1 VRLGWKTILVPLAVA
16 SSSACQVPDTH
27 LQATHRA
34 PGDAGAAADT
44 ADAAYS
50 ADTADARP
58 DSLEGR
64 PDAGCQQSDFDLT
77 TLRADIM
84 LVVERSGLM
93 STPTAP
99 TCNGCYTYWTTLVDA
114 IENLVSTSWP
124 NFRWSLKLFPSPGD
138 VDACFVTASPE
149 VPLTTDASA
158 ISSALASVGPKGG
171 TPSTMALHQAAG
183 YLASIQ
189 DGTPKVVVMGM
200 AGTPTCA
207 MNDPL
212 QDDTDATK
220 AEVGK
225 WGFPVFV
232 VGPGPAQTKLDAI
245 AGAGSTTARFP
256 TVWLPFLQTSIRSTV
271 AKDATNCAFPL
282 PSPAV
287 PGQLVSVLLDG
298 MPLSQST
305 GGFVLSADGAQVI
318 VLGFYCDNLGAY
330 SHVTVKVGCEG

>member
-1 VRLGWKTILVPLAVA
+1 MRLGWKTILVPLAVA

-27 LQATHRA
+27 LHATHSA
-34 PGDAGAAADT
+34 PGDASAAADT
-44 ADAAYS
+44 AYT

-77 TLRADIM
+77 ALRADIM

-114 IENLVSTSWP
+114 IETLVSTSWP
-124 NFRWSLKLFPSPGD
+124 NFRWGLKLFPSPGD
-138 VDACFVTASPE
+138 VDACLVTASPE

-158 ISSALASVGPKGG
+158 ISSALASVGTKGG
-171 TPSTMALHQAAG
+171 TPSTMALRQAAG

-200 AGTPTCA
+200 GGTPTCA
-207 MNDPL
+207 MGDPL

-256 TVWLPFLQTSIRSTV
+256 TVWLPFLQTAIRSTV
-271 AKDATNCAFPL
+271 AMGATNCAFPL
-282 PSPAV
+282 PSPAA
-287 PGQLVSVLLDG
+287 PGQLINVLLDG
-298 MPLSQST
+298 MQLSKST
-305 GGFVLSADGAQVI
+305 GGFVLSDDGTQVI
-318 VLGFYCDNLGAY
+318 VLGPYCYNLGAY
-330 SHVTVKVGCEG
+330 SRVTVKVGCDG